1 MSGRD
6 WTHREIAVLRRM
18 YPDMPTPRIARRLR
32 RSLTATYQR
41 ARIEG
46 LSKSPKYL
54 ASVESG
60 RLRAMDQRGR
70 AYRFQKGHKTWNKGL
85 SVDIGGK
92 ESRFTKGHR
101 PQTWRPIGSERTDRD
116 GILWRKVS
124 DTGNKRADWQPV
136 HVLIWE
142 AANGPLQR
150 GKFVVFA
157 DRNQKNFDPANLI
170 AVTRA
175 ENMRRNT
182 YHRYPKEIA
191 RLIQLRGVL
200 NRQINKRER
209 CAEQN

>member
-1 MSGRD
+1 M
-6 WTHREIAVLRRM
+6 ILRRE
-18 YPDMPTPRIARRLR
+18 YPHKPTTRVARKLR
-32 RSLTATYQR
+32 RSLSATYQR

-46 LSKSPKYL
+46 LSKSSAYL
-54 ASVESG
+54 ASVDSG
-60 RLRAMDQRGR
+60 RLRAMDARGR

-92 ESRFTKGHR
+92 ETRFQTGHR
-101 PQTWRPIGSERTDRD
+101 PQTWRPIGSERIDRD

-124 DTGNKRADWQPV
+124 DTRDKRADWKAV
-136 HVLIWE
+136 HVLVWE
-142 AANGPLQR
+142 AEHGPLPV

-157 DRNQKNFDPANLI
+157 DRDRRNFDPSNLL

-182 YHRYPKEIA
+182 YHRYPKEVA
-191 RLIQLRGVL
+191 RLIQLRGAL

-209 CAEQN
+209 HAQQN